1 MNIARCLALALLLTL
16 VLPCAPALAQQAA
29 TAKAVET
36 GQKPE
41 AKADQKPA
49 KAEKSEAKTEKAEKK
64 REVPDKE
71 RVPVF
76 VENVGEDPLGQRL
89 AFELREAL
97 RVSAGFKLAKAG
109 DKALRVRVVAL
120 PEFKDRP
127 QIGSAFGV
135 TWLFSE
141 GGNVLSYYLESE
153 VGLVDEAR
161 LKTEAQSLLARTDE
175 LAGRFA
181 YLFTE

>member
-1 MNIARCLALALLLTL
+1 MTTRCLVCVLLLALLL
-16 VLPCAPALAQQAA
+16 PCGTALAQQAG
-29 TAKAVET
+29 AKAVET
-36 GQKPE
+36 GQKSE
-41 AKADQKPA
+41 AKADQKA
-49 KAEKSEAKTEKAEKK
+49 AKTENKTEAKAEKK

-76 VENVGEDPLGQRL
+76 VETVGDDPLGQRL
-89 AFELREAL
+89 ALELREAL
-97 RVSAGFKLAKAG
+97 RTSAGFKLAKAG
-109 DKALRVRVVAL
+109 DKALRVRLLAV

-127 QIGSAFGV
+127 QLGSAFAV

-153 VGLVDEAR
+153 LGLLDESR
-161 LKTEAQSLLARTDE
+161 LKAEAQALIARTDE

-181 YLFTE
+181 YLFAE

>member
-1 MNIARCLALALLLTL
+1 MTTRCLVCVLLLALM
-16 VLPCAPALAQQAA
+16 LPCGPAMAQQAG
-29 TAKAVET
+29 TKAVET

-41 AKADQKPA
+41 AKADQKA
-49 KAEKSEAKTEKAEKK
+49 AKTEAKAEKK
-64 REVPDKE
+64 REVPDQE

-76 VENVGEDPLGQRL
+76 VETVGEDPLGQRL
-89 AFELREAL
+89 AHELRETL
-97 RVSAGFKLAKAG
+97 RTSAGFKLAKAG
-109 DKALRVRVVAL
+109 DKALRVRLLAV

-127 QIGSAFGV
+127 QVGSAFAV

-153 VGLVDEAR
+153 LGLLDETR
-161 LKTEAQSLLARTDE
+161 LKAEAQTLTARTDE

-181 YLFTE
+181 YLFAE